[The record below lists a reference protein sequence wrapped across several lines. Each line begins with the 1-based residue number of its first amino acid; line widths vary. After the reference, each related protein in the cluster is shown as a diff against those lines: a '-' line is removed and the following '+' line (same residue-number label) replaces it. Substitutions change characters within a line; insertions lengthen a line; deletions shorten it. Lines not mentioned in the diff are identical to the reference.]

1 MAPTA
6 LCLCGR
12 KPLKTAKNLRLL
24 RKALWNH
31 CDDLVG
37 LLAEKGATVRRIT
50 FYSVFH
56 TMNAALIDRFLNLGR
71 DPCEFIDY

>member
-1 MAPTA
+1 
-6 LCLCGR
+6 
-12 KPLKTAKNLRLL
+12 
-24 RKALWNH
+24 
-31 CDDLVG
+31 LVG